1 MRFLVRRFKRA
12 FFTKKNSLCYRVKL
26 ITGFYPDNINLYQQ
40 AFTHKSVATQNIKG
54 QSLDNERLE
63 FLGDAVL
70 DTVLADYLFRKYPY
84 ENEGFLTKM
93 RSKVVNRKQL
103 GILAKKIGLDELL
116 EIDKKRN
123 SPRSSIYG
131 NSFEAF
137 IGAIYLDKG
146 FKTTQKYIVDNV
158 IKNYIDIKE
167 LRTTEDNFK
176 SKLLEWS
183 QKQGSTVL
191 FNTSENPQKET
202 SFISSVNL
210 DGKDFKKAQGHS
222 KKEAEQNA
230 AYIALKA
237 LKIME

>member
-1 MRFLVRRFKRA
+1 MRFLVRRFKTA
-12 FFTKKNSLCYRVKL
+12 FFTDKNSLYYRVKL
-26 ITGFYPDNINLYQQ
+26 ITGVSPNNINLYKQ
-40 AFTHKSVATQNIKG
+40 AFTHKSVAQQNIKG
-54 QSLDNERLE
+54 QVLDNERLE

-116 EIDKKRN
+116 EIDQKRN
-123 SPRSSIYG
+123 SFRSSIYG

-176 SKLLEWS
+176 SRLLEWS
-183 QKQGSTVL
+183 QKQGSKVV
-191 FNTSENPQKET
+191 FNTVENPQKES
-202 SFISSVNL
+202 SFISSVSL
-210 DGKDFKKAQGHS
+210 DGREFKKAQGHS
-222 KKEAEQNA
+222 KKEAEQSA
-230 AYIALKA
+230 SYIALKS